1 MMVQNGISTI
11 SHSIEDLFY
20 FLREEKPR
28 KIDYSA
34 LSDLVLEGVDFIKVE
49 VEKLKNGDI
58 ADGNTSIL
66 QDRIKS
72 FLSDLQID
80 NSSSNV
86 LMEKKP
92 VDNEKQQ
99 YYLSKDKAKIT
110 ESKYKNAFK
119 ATIHFEEG
127 CEMENIRAY
136 TIIHN
141 ICDIA
146 DEFFHIPENLIDDDS
161 R

>member
-86 LMEKKP
+86 
-92 VDNEKQQ
+92 
-99 YYLSKDKAKIT
+99 
-110 ESKYKNAFK
+110 
-119 ATIHFEEG
+119 
-127 CEMENIRAY
+127 
-136 TIIHN
+136 
-141 ICDIA
+141 
-146 DEFFHIPENLIDDDS
+146 
-161 R
+161 